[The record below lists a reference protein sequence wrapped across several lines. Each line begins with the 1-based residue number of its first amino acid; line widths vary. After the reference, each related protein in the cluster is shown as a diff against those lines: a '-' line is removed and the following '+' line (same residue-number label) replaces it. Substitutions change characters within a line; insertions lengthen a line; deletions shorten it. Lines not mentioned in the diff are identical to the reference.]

1 MSPVR
6 GCTVGTI
13 TPAPQLTHL
22 IADDMIA
29 DDMIAAASHA
39 QMAWTGVRSAT
50 CGGVRRWPL
59 GWWPHVPALA
69 QPSPDHTGSPDH
81 SGRPKKTSRSGLPDA
96 PPCPLLVDGRF
107 ASQFSTEQRVTQET
121 LPHAPRG
128 PMRALLLLSLLLAP
142 LLVSGAI
149 VTPYCGVSLSACAG
163 EAGAA
168 GPGCDRRGLA
178 AWATAGCPGQQH
190 VNEVAG
196 NYICRAPASR
206 PRRRRAAAPPR
217 CTASPFI
224 HYAGLL
230 NQPQDKPL
238 HRVQW
243 QKVLLLQLPQLA
255 YLDWHVDR
263 SGSERGEALTA

>member
-22 IADDMIA
+22 IA

-107 ASQFSTEQRVTQET
+107 AFSVLHGTASDSGDAAARSK
-121 LPHAPRG
+121 
-128 PMRALLLLSLLLAP
+128 RAYEGLTAP
-142 LLVSGAI
+142 LLA
-149 VTPYCGVSLSACAG
+149 
-163 EAGAA
+163 AGAPA
-168 GPGCDRRGLA
+168 GQRGDSHTLLR
-178 AWATAGCPGQQH
+178 GESLCLCGR
-190 VNEVAG
+190 G
-196 NYICRAPASR
+196 RC
-206 PRRRRAAAPPR
+206 RRARVRPPWAGSLGHRWVPWAAAR
-217 CTASPFI
+217 
-224 HYAGLL
+224 
-230 NQPQDKPL
+230 Q
-238 HRVQW
+238 
-243 QKVLLLQLPQLA
+243 
-255 YLDWHVDR
+255 
-263 SGSERGEALTA
+263 